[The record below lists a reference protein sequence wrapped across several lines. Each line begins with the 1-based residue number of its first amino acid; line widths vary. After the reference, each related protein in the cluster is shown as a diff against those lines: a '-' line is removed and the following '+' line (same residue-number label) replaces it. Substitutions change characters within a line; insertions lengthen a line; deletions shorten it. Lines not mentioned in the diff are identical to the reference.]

1 VDIIFPEFIQK
12 IPPEIRNSLFGFI
25 FIMFCWVILRPQ
37 GLKSSMFQSILNK
50 TKKSRDF
57 LFFICNLLILEIGTV
72 ISLYTMGNMPMTEPT
87 IRWILALIWI
97 TLGIGAGM
105 VIIILYEAARFYWK
119 YRGCKNPER
128 YLAKIYNR
136 QYKELEKAKKK
147 RQKEC
152 QKRKLRKIKK

>member
-12 IPPEIRNSLFGFI
+12 IPPEIRYSLLGFI
-25 FIMFCWVILRPQ
+25 IIVFCWFILRPQ
-37 GLKSSMFQSILNK
+37 GIRSPIFQSILNK

-105 VIIILYEAARFYWK
+105 VIIILYEAALFYWK
-119 YRGCKNPER
+119 YRGYKNPER

-136 QYKELEKAKKK
+136 QYKKLEKTRKK

-152 QKRKLRKIKK
+152 QKRKLEQIKR